1 MEIKGCSN
9 NAKDDQQGGKKM
21 NFKNRLVT
29 QKRKVKQEPN
39 YTWASTAKTAEILK
53 VSAAKL
59 YEYRK
64 KNKRNQLIEGVHY
77 KRDEY
82 RLCDRGS
89 PLIYNLQKTCKRI
102 HYLDF
107 EIFTLTV
114 IFLLF
119 LIIFLVFLTI
129 FIPLKDFFSTPTT
142 LNKYLLFFFQLN
154 LIKLRLW
161 LFF

>member
-1 MEIKGCSN
+1 
-9 NAKDDQQGGKKM
+9 M
-21 NFKNRLVT
+21 NFQNRLVK
-29 QKRKVKQEPN
+29 QKIK

-64 KNKRNQLIEGVHY
+64 KNKRNQLIEGIHY

-82 RLCDRGS
+82 RLCDKGS

-107 EIFTLTV
+107 EIFTDPNFKFMDHFEKRSKE
-114 IFLLF
+114 IEKYYPMDENG
-119 LIIFLVFLTI
+119 LVDI
-129 FIPLKDFFSTPTT
+129 SNLKNFT
-142 LNKYLLFFFQLN
+142 KKGVYLGD
-154 LIKLRLW
+154 
-161 LFF
+161 